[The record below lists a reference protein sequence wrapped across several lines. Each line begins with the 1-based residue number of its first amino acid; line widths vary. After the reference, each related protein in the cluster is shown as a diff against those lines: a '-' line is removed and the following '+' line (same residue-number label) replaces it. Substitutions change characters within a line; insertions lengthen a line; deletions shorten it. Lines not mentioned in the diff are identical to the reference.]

1 MSLRS
6 KDRATVVQEC
16 IDFAQDSD
24 EGGGD
29 DYLFISDSEDEI
41 SDEFMVAP
49 HSGGSFLP
57 DTEEQVPSMM
67 VAHSPGSSIFETEDQ
82 PLNVVKEL
90 VEDIE
95 G

>member
-41 SDEFMVAP
+41 SDEFMVALCRFRGLFP
-49 HSGGSFLP
+49 PRH
-57 DTEEQVPSMM
+57 
-67 VAHSPGSSIFETEDQ
+67 
-82 PLNVVKEL
+82 
-90 VEDIE
+90 
-95 G
+95 